1 MSGLVPAPRVHGG
14 PRVLV
19 LGWSSVL
26 HGEATA
32 GDVLSMRAVER
43 ALVAAGVAVD
53 VAWSAVMRPAGGL
66 ALADAHPRD
75 YTHVVWACG
84 PLHGQPVLEV
94 LERFAGCVRI
104 AVGVSVVDAADPAVT
119 GWDAVL
125 PRDAPGRAPVL
136 DLAAGPASQGP
147 ASQGPASRGP
157 SQGLAPGVLPLIGV
171 YLAPGQREYGARRRH
186 QVVTAVLGE
195 WLRTTEAARLDLD
208 TRLDPRS
215 WRNPSSAEQ
224 VLAVVAR
231 LDAVVSQRL
240 HGLVLALARGVPVL
254 AVDPV
259 AGGGKVSDQ
268 AAAWGWPAVVRAEE
282 VDAAV
287 LGEQLEWCLSPAGR
301 DAARAVA
308 ARAGGA
314 GARDLAALVDHV
326 RSAAPSHAMITE
338 PG

>member
-1 MSGLVPAPRVHGG
+1 MSALVPAPRVHAGA
-14 PRVLV
+14 RVLV

-43 ALVAAGVAVD
+43 ALAAAGVAVD

-66 ALADAHPRD
+66 VLAEADPRE

-84 PLHGQPVLEV
+84 PLHGRPVLEV

-104 AVGVSVVDAADPAVT
+104 AVGVSVLDAADPAVT

-125 PRDAPGRAPVL
+125 PRDAPGAAPVL
-136 DLAAGPASQGP
+136 DLAAGPASQV
-147 ASQGPASRGP
+147 QGPGGP
-157 SQGLAPGVLPLIGV
+157 GALPLIGV
-171 YLAPGQREYGARRRH
+171 YLAPGQREYGVRRRH
-186 QVVTAVLGE
+186 RQVTAALGE
-195 WLRTTEAARLDLD
+195 WLRTTDAARLDLD

-215 WRNPSSAEQ
+215 WRSPSSAEQ
-224 VLAVVAR
+224 VLAVVGR

-268 AAAWGWPAVVRAEE
+268 AAAWGWPAVVSAEE
-282 VDAAV
+282 VGAEEAGAEEAGAAV
-287 LGEQLEWCLSPAGR
+287 LTEQLTWCLSPAGR

-308 ARAGGA
+308 ARAAGA
-314 GARDLAALVDHV
+314 GARDLALLVDQV
-326 RSAAPSHAMITE
+326 RVPASDHTMITE

>member
-1 MSGLVPAPRVHGG
+1 MSGLVPAPRVHAG

-43 ALVAAGVAVD
+43 ALAAAGVAVE

-66 ALADAHPRD
+66 ALDDAHPRD

-84 PLHGQPVLEV
+84 PLHGGPVLEV

-104 AVGVSVVDAADPAVT
+104 AVGVSVLDAADPAVT

-125 PRDAPGRAPVL
+125 PRDAPGTAPVL
-136 DLAAGPASQGP
+136 DLAAGPASSDPVPVPG
-147 ASQGPASRGP
+147 AG
-157 SQGLAPGVLPLIGV
+157 APGALPLIGV

-186 QVVTAVLGE
+186 GEVTAVLGE
-195 WLRTTEAARLDLD
+195 WLRTTDAARLDLD

-215 WRNPSSAEQ
+215 WRSPSSPEQ
-224 VLAVVAR
+224 VLAVLAR

-268 AAAWGWPAVVRAEE
+268 AAAWGWPAVVAAEE
-282 VDAAV
+282 VGPGV
-287 LGEQLEWCLSPAGR
+287 LDEQLAWCLSPAGR
-301 DAARAVA
+301 EAARAVA
-308 ARAGGA
+308 RRAGGA
-314 GARDLAALVDHV
+314 GARDLASLVDRV
-326 RSAAPSHAMITE
+326 RAAAPDPAMITE